1 MKRTVTVLGGDLR
14 QVHLARLLAED
25 GWSVSTWGLDL
36 GGGADSVP
44 LHKAL
49 GSEVVILPLPVS
61 KGGKL
66 YLPLTDSVLETEEL
80 WPRLHADQ
88 LLLGGMTGPLSRKL
102 YLGHGL
108 TLLDY
113 YQREEVQILNAV
125 PTAEGAIQRAME
137 ITETTMRSAKCL
149 VIGYGRIGKVLA
161 HRLQAMGAEVTV
173 AARKYSDL
181 AWIDA
186 FGFSGLLTGDLAG
199 HLGSFTLI
207 FNTVPSLVLD
217 APLLAEISPECAL
230 LELASAP
237 GGIDR
242 TAAEKLARRVID
254 APGLPG
260 IVAPRTAAAAIRQG
274 IYHILEERG
283 ESF

>member
-25 GWSVSTWGLDL
+25 GWSVRTWGLER
-36 GGGADSVP
+36 GGGIAPAP
-44 LHKAL
+44 LHQAL
-49 GSEVVILPLPVS
+49 ESELVILPLPVS
-61 KGGKL
+61 RGGKL
-66 YLPLTDSVLETEEL
+66 HLPLTDSVLETEEL
-80 WPRLHADQ
+80 WPKLRTDQ
-88 LLLGGMTGPLSRKL
+88 LLLGGMTGALARKL
-102 YLGHGL
+102 LLGHGL

-125 PTAEGAIQRAME
+125 PTAEGAIHLAME
-137 ITETTMRSAKCL
+137 TTETTLCAAKCL

-161 HRLQAMGAEVTV
+161 HRLQAMGATVSV

-181 AWIDA
+181 AWIEA
-186 FGFSGLLTGDLAG
+186 FGCRGIPVGDLAG
-199 HLGSFTLI
+199 RLDNFDLI
-207 FNTVPSLVLD
+207 FNTVPALILD
-217 APLLAEISPECAL
+217 GALLAETQPGCAI
-230 LELASAP
+230 LELASPP

-242 TAAEKLARRVID
+242 SAAEELKCRVID

-260 IVAPRTAAAAIRQG
+260 IAAPRTAAIAIREG